1 MNCEGQLVFE
11 DCVCFR
17 LGKTVRRVTKAYRQE
32 ISKYKLTHGQFFM
45 MVAILEEDG
54 LLPSEI
60 AEKTSQDR
68 ATTTGLLDRLEN
80 DGWIERKADRADRR
94 SLRIFLTPHA
104 LDHKK
109 SIMALFKKTNQK
121 FLDCFSQEEWAQMQD
136 FLTRLDRLND

>member
-1 MNCEGQLVFE
+1 MVFE

-17 LGKTVRRVTKAYRQE
+17 LGKTVRKVTKAYRQE

-45 MVAILEEDG
+45 MVAILEEEG

-68 ATTTGLLDRLEN
+68 ATTTGLLDRLEK

-94 SLRIFLTPHA
+94 SLRIFLTQHA
-104 LDHKK
+104 RDHKEN
-109 SIMALFKKTNQK
+109 IMTLFEETNQK
-121 FLDCFSQEEWAQMQD
+121 FLNCFSQDEWSQMQG
-136 FLTRLDRLND
+136 FLTRLDQFNDADQVC

>member
-1 MNCEGQLVFE
+1 MVFE

-32 ISKYKLTHGQFFM
+32 ISKYHLTHGQFFM
-45 MVAILEEDG
+45 LLAILEEDG

-68 ATTTGLLDRLEN
+68 ATTTGLLDRLEK
-80 DGWIERKADRADRR
+80 DGWIERKADKADRR
-94 SLRIFLTPHA
+94 SLRIFLTPYA

-109 SIMALFKKTNQK
+109 SIMTLFEETNQK
-121 FLDCFSQEEWAQMQD
+121 FLNCFSRDEWAQMRN
-136 FLTRLDRLND
+136 FLTRLDQFNDADQVC